1 MFQESFSP
9 LDQPTSGG
17 LALSTVAAQNLR
29 EAGKWGRFIAI
40 VYFIFMGIG
49 LLATLFAGSA
59 SIMVLANLGGV
70 FSLVY
75 LFLMILFIGLG
86 IYLTYKLY
94 SFSTNAIKAADLND
108 ANALSLSMDA
118 LRFVFKFTGI
128 LMIIL
133 LGFYALGIIAF
144 IFADL
149 AGSSL

>member
-1 MFQESFSP
+1 MFQENSTP
-9 LDQPTSGG
+9 LDQGNDG
-17 LALSTVAAQNLR
+17 NLALTTAAVQSLR

-49 LLATLFAGSA
+49 ILATLFVGGTSMMA
-59 SIMVLANLGGV
+59 LATLGGV

-75 LFLMILFIGLG
+75 LFFMLLSIGLG
-86 IYLTYKLY
+86 VYLTYKLY

-149 AGSSL
+149 AGSTL